1 MITDSVTLLCP
12 DANSS
17 QITAAVQAALFSYS
31 SQQPPEIMAIC
42 AVTDLVVELPS
53 DWVAGLSNVVTLDPV
68 LVPTASQGAG
78 AITAAFNGTSLGAFT
93 TLEVSG
99 ANVDASLSGGVF
111 HIQTPPP
118 TFSISSFVV
127 SPATLEYGNVSQ
139 AITLTWA
146 YSGLTP
152 TSQTL
157 NGTPLDPALRTYAV
171 AGGLA
176 SPVDFTLSANSGA
189 KTASRSASLT
199 YASRVYSGNSTDSHL
214 ADLSGLTGVLKANAS
229 GSYNFAA
236 GVGVY
241 KYIAIP
247 ANYATVNPDTG
258 FIDTSTGFPVSF
270 DTPYSVL
277 STNGYGYE
285 QNYNVYRSYNKLNGA
300 ITIRV

>member
-1 MITDSVTLLCP
+1 MITDSVALLCP

-17 QITAAVQAALFSYS
+17 QITAAVQAALFNYS
-31 SQQPPEIMAIC
+31 SQNPPEIMAIC
-42 AVTDLVVELPS
+42 AVTDLAVELPS
-53 DWVAGLSNVVTLDPV
+53 DWVAGLSSVVTLDPV
-68 LVPTASQGAG
+68 LVPTASQGAS

-118 TFSISSFVV
+118 TFSISSFTI

-139 AITLTWA
+139 AVTLNWA
-146 YSGLTP
+146 YSGLAP

-157 NGTPLDPALRTYAV
+157 NGTPLDPALRTLV
-171 AGGLA
+171 
-176 SPVDFTLSANSGA
+176 VDTSVSNFALMANAGA
-189 KTASRSASLT
+189 KTASRSASLA

-214 ADLSGLTGVLKANAS
+214 ADLSGLAGALKANAS
-229 GSYNFAA
+229 GTYDFTA
-236 GVGVY
+236 GVNVY

-247 ANYATVNPDTG
+247 SNYANVNPDTG

-270 DTPYSVL
+270 DSPYIIPV
-277 STNGYGYE
+277 TNGYGHE

>member
-1 MITDSVTLLCP
+1 MITDSVALLCP

-17 QITAAVQAALFSYS
+17 QITAAVQAALFNYS
-31 SQQPPEIMAIC
+31 SQNPPEIMAIC
-42 AVTDLVVELPS
+42 AATDSVVELPS

-68 LVPTASQGAG
+68 LVPTASQGAGAG

-118 TFSISSFVV
+118 TFSISSFTV
-127 SPATLEYGNVSQ
+127 SPAVLEYGNVSQ
-139 AITLTWA
+139 AVTLSWA
-146 YSGLTP
+146 YSGLAP

-157 NGTPLDPALRTYAV
+157 NGTPLDPALRTLV
-171 AGGLA
+171 
-176 SPVDFTLSANSGA
+176 VDTSVSNFALVANSGV
-189 KTASRSASLT
+189 KTATRSASLA

-214 ADLSGLTGVLKANAS
+214 ADLSSLVGVLKANAS

-236 GVGVY
+236 GAGVY

-277 STNGYGYE
+277 TTNGYGYE
-285 QNYNVYRSYNKLNGA
+285 QNYNVYRSFNKLNGA